1 MHAEALTIIP
11 RSRAELQHLAE
22 VGLDI
27 AHVTIGMWEDA
38 RASLSLVG
46 EWHTFLRENDDIAAL
61 AESREDFDRIRES
74 GRLAVMLG
82 VQNTAILDHD
92 IELIAM
98 FRKLGVT
105 VMQLTYNLQNYIGS
119 GYWEAE
125 DTGVSSRFGRLAIE
139 EMNRVGVLI
148 DLSHC
153 GDRTTLDAI
162 ELSARPVSITHSN
175 PRALVEGNSYGAGR
189 LAATDAVVALGKRGG
204 FIGLSPLDSL
214 NSASYRF
221 ELGEFLDVIDWTVDL
236 IGVDFVGIGS
246 DFAPGLPQNINTWWR
261 YANWSREV
269 AVPYPTADEYD
280 QFPGWFRGAGRYERL
295 GEGLA
300 SRGYGDEDVAKI
312 LGLNWYR
319 FAGEAIRP
327 AEELAHG

>member
-11 RSRAELQHLAE
+11 RSRAELEHLKE

-38 RASLSLVG
+38 RTSLSLVG
-46 EWHTFLRENDDIAAL
+46 EWHTFLRENGDIAAL

-98 FRKLGVT
+98 FRRLGVT

-162 ELSARPVSITHSN
+162 ELSSRPVSITHSN

-189 LAATDAVVALGKRGG
+189 LAATEAIVALGERDG

-214 NSASYRF
+214 HSASYRF
-221 ELGEFLDVIDWTVDL
+221 ELDEFLDMIDWTVDL
-236 IGVDFVGIGS
+236 IGVDRVGIGS

-295 GEGLA
+295 GEGLS
-300 SRGYGDEDVAKI
+300 SRGYADEDVAKI
-312 LGLNWYR
+312 LGVNWYR

-327 AEELAHG
+327 AEEPADG